1 MSALMRLSNRSLLQN
16 IVRQAVVSRSIQ
28 TSPKNRE
35 TASIAAAPAAQ
46 KVKDETKSKNWV
58 SYGFDNKSET
68 HDKDS
73 MKASFF
79 FSVTLC
85 IIWGTFVW
93 SYIPDPQL
101 RNWAQR
107 EAYLELRR
115 REKAGCP
122 LISADYVDPRTIVL
136 PEDDELGNTQI
147 II

>member
-1 MSALMRLSNRSLLQN
+1 MSALMRLSNRSVLQN

-46 KVKDETKSKNWV
+46 KVKDETNSKNWV
-58 SYGFDNKSET
+58 SFGFETKSES
-68 HDKDS
+68 DDRNS

-85 IIWGTFVW
+85 LVFGTFVW
-93 SYIPDPQL
+93 SYLPDPQL

-115 REKAGCP
+115 REKAGCD
-122 LISADYVDPRTIVL
+122 LISADYVDPRKVVL
-136 PEDDELGNTQI
+136 PSDEDLGSKKI

>member
-1 MSALMRLSNRSLLQN
+1 MRLSNRSVLQN
-16 IVRQAVVSRSIQ
+16 LVRQTVVCRNIQ

-35 TASIAAAPAAQ
+35 TATIAASPASKA
-46 KVKDETKSKNWV
+46 KDEVKSKNWV
-58 SYGFDNKSET
+58 SYGFEAKSEA
-68 HDKDS
+68 DDVNS

-85 IIWGTFVW
+85 LVFGTFVW
-93 SYIPDPQL
+93 SYLPDPQL

-115 REKAGCP
+115 REKAGCD
-122 LISADYVDPRTIVL
+122 LISADYIDPRKVVL
-136 PEDDELGNTQI
+136 PSDEELSNQEI

>member
-1 MSALMRLSNRSLLQN
+1 MLQS

-46 KVKDETKSKNWV
+46 KAKNENSKNWV
-58 SYGFDNKSET
+58 SFGFEDKSEA
-68 HDKDS
+68 DDVNS

-85 IIWGTFVW
+85 IVFGTFIW
-93 SYIPDPQL
+93 SYLPDPQL

-115 REKAGCP
+115 REKAGGD
-122 LISADYVDPRTIVL
+122 LISADYVDPKKIVL
-136 PEDDELGNTQI
+136 PSDDELGNQAI